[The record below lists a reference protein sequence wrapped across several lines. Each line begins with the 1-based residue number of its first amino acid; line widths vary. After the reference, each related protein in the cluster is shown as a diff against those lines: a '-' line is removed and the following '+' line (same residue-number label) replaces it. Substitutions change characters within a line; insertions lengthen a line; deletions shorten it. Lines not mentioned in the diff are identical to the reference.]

1 MRLLL
6 KLKSK
11 KDSIYDTRY
20 YHKASGFIYSLLKG
34 TPLEIL
40 HDLKT
45 YKFFCFSN
53 IFPLPKNERGEI
65 VYEIKKG
72 EKFNWLISSP
82 YKPFI
87 EILKE
92 KLEEKNEV
100 NIGEMSFYVEDI
112 KKFEIKLPK
121 RNVRLISATPIII
134 RIPERNYDKYNIPK
148 EFRKKRY
155 VYWRSCFP
163 FEVFVKQLEENLIK
177 KYEKFYQEKVDGCTF
192 PLFEYFKFKKSV
204 VCHFVLKDI
213 EVKVVGSVWEFIFL
227 ELEKKRRE
235 LLKFGLECG
244 FGEKNSFGFGFINV
258 LPQFNF

>member
-53 IFPLPKNERGEI
+53 IFPLPKNEKGEI
-65 VYEIKKG
+65 IYKIKQG
-72 EKFNWLISSP
+72 EEFNWLISSP

-87 EILKE
+87 EVVKE

-148 EFRKKRY
+148 EFRKRRF
-155 VYWRSCFP
+155 VYWRENLP
-163 FEVFVKQLEENLIK
+163 FEAFVKQLEENLIK
-177 KYEKFYQEKVDGCTF
+177 KYEKFYNEKWDKENLIFEF
-192 PLFEYFKFKKSV
+192 PEFKRRV
-204 VCHFVLKDI
+204 VCYFTLNGKEI
-213 EVKVVGSVWEFIFL
+213 EAVGSIWNFEFSYL
-227 ELEKKRRE
+227 NKEKRKI
-235 LLKFGLECG
+235 LSFGLDCG
-244 FGEKNSFGFGFINV
+244 LGERNSMGFGFINI
-258 LPQFNF
+258 LD

>member
-11 KDSIYDTRY
+11 KDNIYDTKY

-53 IFPLPKNERGEI
+53 IFPLPKSEKGEI

-72 EKFNWLISSP
+72 EEFNWLISSP

-100 NIGEMSFYVEDI
+100 NIGEMSFSIEDI

-155 VYWRSCFP
+155 VYWRPNFS
-163 FEVFVKQLEENLIK
+163 FEAFVRQLEENLIK
-177 KYEKFYQEKVDGCTF
+177 KYEMFYQEKLDGDF
-192 PLFEYFKFKKSV
+192 LPLFEYFKFKRQTI
-204 VCHFVLKDI
+204 CHFILRGI
-213 EVKVVGSVWEFIFL
+213 EIEVVGSIWEFVFL
-227 ELEKKRRE
+227 RMKKRKKK
-235 LLKFGLECG
+235 LIKFGIDCG
-244 FGEKNSFGFGFINV
+244 FGERNSLGFGFINI
-258 LPQFNF
+258 LLS